1 MIKTLSII
9 SPPSGYLL
17 HQTVWP
23 KPFHLLFFLSPLGNG
38 SYLLGIWIQGSYSL
52 IFPPLKPLQMNDN
65 PPFTPTHLRKRRYYL
80 DCFHSPEGKN
90 LHFLNDPHST
100 AGFAHS
106 KSEEWRKC
114 QKVVLVTVQHFNKGR
129 RVFWPPPVL
138 LLFSWR
144 HKSWVKFYYNFPL
157 PWSTKGIFLFSERCQ
172 LRRDSKQGG
181 LPWRLSDKESTC
193 QCRTHGY
200 DPWLGKIP
208 WRRKWQ
214 PTPLFLPGK
223 SHGQRAWQATV
234 HGVTKSWTQLS
245 D

>member
-1 MIKTLSII
+1 MI

-17 HQTVWP
+17 HQTVWRGHAFP
-23 KPFHLLFFLSPLGNG
+23 SPLLSLTFGKWVMSTG
-38 SYLLGIWIQGSYSL
+38 HLDTRQLLLDI
-52 IFPPLKPLQMNDN
+52 PPLKPLQMNDN
-65 PPFTPTHLRKRRYYL
+65 PPFTPTHLHKRSYHL

-114 QKVVLVTVQHFNKGR
+114 RKVVLMTVQHFNKGR
-129 RVFWPPPVL
+129 GVFWPPPVL

-144 HKSWVKFYYNFPL
+144 HNSWVKFYYNFPL
-157 PWSTKGIFLFSERCQ
+157 PWSTKGIFFFSEICQ

-200 DPWLGKIP
+200 DPWLGKTP

-223 SHGQRAWQATV
+223 SHGQRGWQATV